1 MSHQDPEM
9 KMYAESGLR
18 TAEDWASLGRVLETG
33 AEART
38 STLHRGKSLSLYGR
52 DQTLSR
58 AEAAAQAALTAQGDT
73 SDSAATKND

>member
-1 MSHQDPEM
+1 MR
-9 KMYAESGLR
+9 MYAESGLR

-58 AEAAAQAALTAQGDT
+58 AEAAAQAARPAQGDA
-73 SDSAATKND
+73 SESSATKID